1 MSRANECG
9 AFIKPINLLLGLLL
23 SFSSENADRGCRIH
37 ARDCTL
43 AFCTNQNENTTDDK
57 KIEEHQVFTCT
68 HTRIPE
74 ECADTHTRKTLIRG
88 LIRAST

>member
-1 MSRANECG
+1 MSRDNEYG
-9 AFIKPINLLLGLLL
+9 AFIKPINLLPGLLL

-37 ARDCTL
+37 ARDCML

-57 KIEEHQVFTCT
+57 KEHQVFICT